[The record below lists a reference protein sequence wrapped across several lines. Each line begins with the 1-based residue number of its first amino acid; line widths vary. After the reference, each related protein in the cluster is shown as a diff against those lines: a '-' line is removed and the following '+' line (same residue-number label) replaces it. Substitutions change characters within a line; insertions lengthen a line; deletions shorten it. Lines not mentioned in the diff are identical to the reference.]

1 MRGGVERERQHPGF
15 WGVAASLTSLGWA
28 IALPIALGALVGHHL
43 DRRLGT
49 RVWTLVLLG
58 VGIGIA
64 ALEAYL
70 GLRRALRSKNH
81 D

>member
-1 MRGGVERERQHPGF
+1 
-15 WGVAASLTSLGWA
+15 LTSLGWA

-49 RVWTLVLLG
+49 SVWTLALLG
-58 VGIGIA
+58 VGIGISA
-64 ALEAYL
+64 IEVYLALK
-70 GLRRALRSKNH
+70 RAVRSNNH